1 MGYCR
6 DCRRKLNRNAPCATC
21 AQRNPLWP
29 ELAPL
34 ASLWLDVQGQWRTGW
49 NGPTGM
55 DWQGVRTV
63 AKWIGLSL
71 TSNDFY
77 RLSALERD
85 TLQELA
91 ERKRDE

>member
-1 MGYCR
+1 
-6 DCRRKLNRNAPCATC
+6 
-21 AQRNPLWP
+21 
-29 ELAPL
+29 
-34 ASLWLDVQGQWRTGW
+34 
-49 NGPTGM
+49 M

-63 AKWIGLSL
+63 AQWIGLSL

-85 TLQELA
+85 TLQEVA

>member
-1 MGYCR
+1 M
-6 DCRRKLNRNAPCATC
+6 
-21 AQRNPLWP
+21 
-29 ELAPL
+29 
-34 ASLWLDVQGQWRTGW
+34 
-49 NGPTGM
+49 GM

-63 AKWIGLSL
+63 AKWIALSL